1 MYMYSFYVICYY
13 KLSPRDPDGAVVRP
27 LPRAKRF
34 LSEANTLP
42 HIVQLLLT
50 FDPILVERVVILIN
64 IILEDNPNLSRGFST
79 GVFFFIMMYTGSN
92 ILPIAKFLKYSHTK
106 QSFRP
111 DEVCVYE
118 GGVCVCVCVR
128 ESGVCVGAVCV
139 YEGGVCVREWC
150 VWGRCVCVCVC
161 VWVGVYY

>member
-1 MYMYSFYVICYY
+1 MFEFCTIHVRVQLMYEGLVICTFRAHDYI
-13 KLSPRDPDGAVVRP
+13 LSLLLNYPPRDGDGAVVRP

-92 ILPIAKFLKYSHTK
+92 ILPIAKFLKCSHTK

-111 DEVCVYE
+111 DEVC
-118 GGVCVCVCVR
+118 GG
-128 ESGVCVGAVCV
+128 
-139 YEGGVCVREWC
+139 W
-150 VWGRCVCVCVC
+150 VC
-161 VWVGVYY
+161 VWVYV